1 VVFPAQAPQQFTMNS
16 TKIPKPINE
25 CISKRE
31 REIIRLIAEGKNN
44 REIAASL
51 RISIKTVE
59 THRANVMRKL
69 EIDNAPKLV
78 RYAIRNNIIRA

>member
-1 VVFPAQAPQQFTMNS
+1 VAFLGKAPQQFAMNA

-31 REIIRLIAEGKNN
+31 GEIIRLIAEGKNN

-51 RISIKTVE
+51 RISVKTVE

-78 RYAIRNNIIRA
+78 RYAIRNNIIKA